1 MEYLFIGLAV
11 GAVVAYFLFARF
23 SGDRKREKVNTQS
36 VILMEKIRSVCK
48 FITVEGDFSEIFY
61 YENVKDKWLNLL
73 LGKKKALVLIEAKAH
88 IGFDLTKVKMDAD
101 TKSRTIIL
109 TNFPQPEL
117 LTIETDFKYYDKRE
131 GWANPFTASDLT
143 EINQEAKKHIVDKIP
158 ESGLFNE
165 ASKQALETI
174 QLMEKL
180 VETINWKL
188 DYSALYSAEEKTKI
202 KAMNIEQ
209 FREYCISKKGVT
221 ESFPFDE
228 KTLVF

>member
-11 GAVVAYFLFARF
+11 GAVLAYFIFARF
-23 SGDRKREKVNTQS
+23 GGGGKKERVNSQS

-61 YENVKDKWLNLL
+61 YENVKDKWLNLI

-88 IGFDLTKVKMDAD
+88 IGFDLTKVKMSSD
-101 TKSRTIIL
+101 TKNRTIVL

-117 LTIETDFKYYDKRE
+117 LTIETDFKYYDKKE
-131 GWANPFTASDLT
+131 GWANPFTAGDLT

-158 ESGLFNE
+158 ESGLLQE

-188 DYSALYSAEEKTKI
+188 DYTALDVD
-202 KAMNIEQ
+202 NIPKE
-209 FREYCISKKGVT
+209 IGSKK
-221 ESFPFDE
+221 
-228 KTLVF
+228 

>member
-1 MEYLFIGLAV
+1 MEYLFIGLAA
-11 GAVVAYFLFARF
+11 GAILAYFLFARF
-23 SGDRKREKVNTQS
+23 SSVRKQEKVNTQS
-36 VILMEKIRSVCK
+36 IILMEKIRSVCK
-48 FITVEGDFSEIFY
+48 FITIEGDFSEIFY
-61 YENVKDKWLNLL
+61 YENVKDKWVNLL

-88 IGFDLTKVKMDAD
+88 IGFDLTKVKMRAD
-101 TKSRTIIL
+101 TDKKTIIL

-158 ESGLFNE
+158 ETDLFNE

-174 QLMEKL
+174 QLMETL

-188 DYSALYSAEEKTKI
+188 DYSALYALEDKPKLEK
-202 KAMNIEQ
+202 
-209 FREYCISKKGVT
+209 
-221 ESFPFDE
+221 
-228 KTLVF
+228 

>member
-11 GAVVAYFLFARF
+11 GAIVAYFLFARF
-23 SGDRKREKVNTQS
+23 GGGKKEKVSTQS

-61 YENVKDKWLNLL
+61 YENVKDKWLNLV

-88 IGFDLTKVKMDAD
+88 IGFDLTKVKMHAD
-101 TKSRTIIL
+101 TQNRTIIL
-109 TNFPQPEL
+109 TNFPQPQL

-131 GWANPFTASDLT
+131 GWANPFTTSDLT

-158 ESGLFNE
+158 ESGLLNE

-188 DYSALYSAEEKTKI
+188 DYSALYSAEEKPKL
-202 KAMNIEQ
+202 KQ
-209 FREYCISKKGVT
+209 
-221 ESFPFDE
+221 
-228 KTLVF
+228 